1 MHFLNSNYPHE
12 GGECKKKVSI
22 NKDNDSVRSAA
33 ILWVDKN
40 RRFFVGK
47 AEPATSEEPLYCVR
61 WSHVSEQSDNMDP
74 KLAENF
80 LKMPMTIEVYCF
92 AFGDIYR
99 HNN

>member
-1 MHFLNSNYPHE
+1 M
-12 GGECKKKVSI
+12 KVGTAKTMVII

-33 ILWVDKN
+33 ILWIDKN

-74 KLAENF
+74 KLAENV
-80 LKMPMTIEVYCF
+80 LKMPMTIEAYCIS
-92 AFGDIYR
+92 FGAIYR